1 MKKFVLAIFMF
12 FTCLVQAADN
22 PLGPGDMLRITIYG
36 NADLTTETRVTSAG
50 SISLPLV
57 GDVQVGGIS
66 VSQAEKN
73 IANLLENGGFIKKP
87 QVNIVVLQVSS
98 QQISVLGEV
107 LKPGRYPIDRPSTLI
122 ELLAMAGGANQNG
135 ADIVTVISQKNG
147 NTIRQEYNWR
157 DLLRKEDGK
166 DVPLTAGDT
175 LYVPRAQ
182 MFYIYGE
189 VQRPGSFRLERDMTV
204 AQALATGGGLTAR
217 GTERDLRIKRR
228 NDKGE
233 LEIISVEPNT
243 LLKADD
249 VLQIS
254 ESWF

>member
-12 FTCLVQAADN
+12 FTTLAQAADN
-22 PLGPGDMLRITIYG
+22 PLGTGDMLRITIYG

-50 SISLPLV
+50 SISLPLI

-66 VSQAEKN
+66 VSLAEKN
-73 IANLLENGGFIKKP
+73 IANLLDKGGFIKKP

-135 ADIVTVISQKNG
+135 ADLVTVISQKNG

-157 DLLRKEDGK
+157 DLLRSEGK
-166 DVPLTAGDT
+166 DVALAAGDT
-175 LYVPRAQ
+175 LYIPRAQ

-217 GTERDLRIKRR
+217 GTEHGLRIKRR
-228 NDKGE
+228 NEQGE
-233 LEIISVEPNT
+233 LDIISVKPST

-249 VLQIS
+249 VLQIR